1 MKINHSARHRR
12 PRVAISAPANSA
24 LAVLAVTLALAG
36 CVAAP
41 PPPPAP
47 QPTPRVTPPPP
58 ATQTTAPPPA
68 FRDWRDAPQ
77 TVGSWFYHA
86 TPNGGI
92 AQFSNPPSAT
102 ALLSLRC
109 DRAARTVTIARA
121 GAAPGPL
128 PMSVTTSTQTRPL
141 SAAPSRAQTL
151 EAVLP
156 AGDRLLDAMAFSRG
170 RFAVEVNGLPTLYL
184 PAWSEVGRVIED
196 CRG

>member
-1 MKINHSARHRR
+1 MKINRTAQHHRFG
-12 PRVAISAPANSA
+12 VAISTPASTT
-24 LAVLAVTLALAG
+24 LAVLTATLVLAG
-36 CVAAP
+36 CVSAP
-41 PPPPAP
+41 PPAPAP
-47 QPTPRVTPPPP
+47 QPTPRVAPAPPPK
-58 ATQTTAPPPA
+58 QTTPPPPA

-77 TVGSWFYHA
+77 TAGSWSYSA
-86 TPNGGI
+86 TATGGI

-141 SAAPSRAQTL
+141 SASPSRAQTL

-196 CRG
+196 CR

>member
-1 MKINHSARHRR
+1 MKINRTAQHRATGRTHSGLLM
-12 PRVAISAPANSA
+12 
-24 LAVLAVTLALAG
+24 LATTLALAG
-36 CVAAP
+36 CVSAP
-41 PPPPAP
+41 PPAPAP
-47 QPTPRVTPPPP
+47 QPTPRVAPAPPP
-58 ATQTTAPPPA
+58 AQATPPLPA

-77 TVGSWFYHA
+77 TAGSWSYHA
-86 TPNGGI
+86 TAMGGV

-109 DRAARTVTIARA
+109 DRATRTVTIARA
-121 GAAPGPL
+121 GVAPGPL

-141 SAAPSRAQTL
+141 SASPSRAQTL

-156 AGDRLLDAMAFSRG
+156 GGDRLLDAMAFSRG

-196 CRG
+196 CR